1 MATIATAAAADIL
14 KDVQGTKF
22 LWVATLLAIAYA
34 AGERADGQAAGAEA
48 PAKAVEF
55 SLVALDSQGQPV
67 GDLTAGDFEIADAGK
82 KQKVAIFRH
91 GEGKLQ
97 QAGPLGPGEFS
108 NRAAANVPH
117 ATLILLDL
125 LNNTFGARGEI
136 SSYLVDALNTVESGD
151 NLFLYVLTAEGKLFP
166 VRPLAGA
173 ESEAPAAAGVSWT
186 RDARALVDGALTK
199 TFQLRPTAIDTGTR
213 IRLTYG
219 TLRSV
224 GSMLAGIPGRKNIV
238 WVTRGV
244 PLSLPPAATR
254 TGEPLDFTPVL
265 RRLCLILNRFNVA
278 VYPVMQVPPGMG
290 GTDESASAGVNS
302 EEALRQIGSL
312 TGGPASATNT
322 ISATLRQAMLDVR
335 TSYQLGYYPPAK
347 NWDGKFH
354 DLRVTCTR
362 KGVRVQAMTGYF
374 ALADQ
379 PSDEREALNAAALT
393 AFDASEIGLRCT
405 MTPDPKDRNLAHFK
419 LRIDPA
425 DLRVSQQ
432 GDRYSAHVDAQMA
445 AFPAGGEP
453 MLSAVSPL
461 DPNWSAEEL
470 AKAKIDGLVWNQDFN
485 PADAGEKLRFLVYDR
500 DTHAVGTLTI
510 PLKKAK

>member
-1 MATIATAAAADIL
+1 MQGIKIL
-14 KDVQGTKF
+14 R
-22 LWVATLLAIAYA
+22 VATLLAIACA
-34 AGERADGQAAGAEA
+34 AGERADGQAAGAEP

-55 SLVALDSQGQPV
+55 SVVAFDSQGQPV

-91 GEGKLQ
+91 SDGKLQ
-97 QAGPLGPGEFS
+97 QARTLAPGEFS

-136 SSYLVDALNTVESGD
+136 SSYLVDGLKTVEAGD
-151 NLFLYVLTAEGKLFP
+151 TLYLYVLTAEGKLNP
-166 VRPLAGA
+166 VRALPGA
-173 ESEAPAAAGVSWT
+173 DSEAPAAGGVSWT
-186 RDARALVDGALTK
+186 GDAKALVDGALTRM
-199 TFQLRPTAIDTGTR
+199 FQLRPTSMDVGTR

-219 TLRSV
+219 ALRSV
-224 GSMLAGIPGRKNIV
+224 GSMLAGVPGRKTIV
-238 WVTRGV
+238 WVTGGV
-244 PLSLPPAATR
+244 PISLPPAATR

-265 RRLCLILNRFNVA
+265 RRLCLILDRFNVA
-278 VYPVMQVPPGMG
+278 VYPVMQVPPGMA
-290 GTDESASAGVNS
+290 GTEVSNSAGVSS
-302 EEALRQIGSL
+302 EEGLRQIANL

-322 ISATLRQAMLDVR
+322 IAVTLRQAMLDVR
-335 TSYQLGYYPPAK
+335 TSYQLGYYPPAR

-379 PSDEREALNAAALT
+379 PNDEREALNAAVLT
-393 AFDASEIGLRCT
+393 AFDAAEIGLRCI
-405 MTPDPKDRNLAHFK
+405 MTPDPKDRNLAHFS

-432 GDRYSAHVDAQMA
+432 GDRYSAHVDVQMA

-461 DPNWSAEEL
+461 DPNWSADEL
-470 AKAKIDGLVWNQDFN
+470 AKAKIDGLAWNQDFN